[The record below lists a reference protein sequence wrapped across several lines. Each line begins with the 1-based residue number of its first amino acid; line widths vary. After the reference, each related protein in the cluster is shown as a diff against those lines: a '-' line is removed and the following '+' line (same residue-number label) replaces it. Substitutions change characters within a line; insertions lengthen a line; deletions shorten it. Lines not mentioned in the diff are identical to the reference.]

1 MFFVYLQPNPIATN
15 VPSPMKEDHNQY
27 VTALKEGSREAFTML
42 YNLYA
47 DRLYSFALVQTK
59 NKQMAEDVVQ
69 DTFLKLWNNRSN
81 LNCYGNVQ
89 ALVFTMARNLI
100 IDAFRRQT
108 ANVDIESYLQQHEA
122 ISNATSPED
131 SLYFNETKVHIQQA
145 KALLSS
151 KECKIYEMSREQN
164 MPIKEIAETLNLS
177 PQTVKNYLTSTL
189 KMFRSQLRRK
199 QLLWLLSL
207 FPIF

>member
-1 MFFVYLQPNPIATN
+1 MREN
-15 VPSPMKEDHNQY
+15 EERY
-27 VTALKEGSREAFTML
+27 VAALKEGSREAFTML

-59 NKQMAEDVVQ
+59 SKQMAEDVVQ
-69 DTFLKLWNNRSN
+69 DTFLKLWNNRTN

-100 IDAFRRQT
+100 IDAFRRQV
-108 ANVDIESYLQQHEA
+108 ANIDIEAYLKLHEA
-122 ISNATSPED
+122 LPSTASPEE
-131 SLYFNETKVHIQQA
+131 SLYFNETKEHLEQA
-145 KALLSS
+145 KAKLSN
-151 KECKIYEMSREQN
+151 KECKIYEMSREQD
-164 MPIKEIAETLNLS
+164 MPIKKIAQTLNLS

-189 KMFRSQLRRK
+189 KVFRSQLRRE

-207 FPIF
+207 LPMV

>member
-1 MFFVYLQPNPIATN
+1 MREN
-15 VPSPMKEDHNQY
+15 EERY
-27 VTALKEGSREAFTML
+27 VAALKEGSREAFTML

-59 NKQMAEDVVQ
+59 SKQMAEDVVQ
-69 DTFLKLWNNRSN
+69 DTFLKLWNNRTN

-100 IDAFRRQT
+100 IDAFRRQV
-108 ANVDIESYLQQHEA
+108 ANIDIEAYFNLHEA
-122 ISNATSPED
+122 LPSTASPEE
-131 SLYFNETKVHIQQA
+131 SLYFNETKEHLEQA
-145 KALLSS
+145 KAKLSN
-151 KECKIYEMSREQN
+151 KECKIYEMSREQD
-164 MPIKEIAETLNLS
+164 MPIKKIAQTLNLS

-189 KMFRSQLRRK
+189 KVFRSQLRRE

-207 FPIF
+207 LPMV

>member
-1 MFFVYLQPNPIATN
+1 MREN
-15 VPSPMKEDHNQY
+15 EERY
-27 VTALKEGSREAFTML
+27 VAALKEGSREAFTML

-59 NKQMAEDVVQ
+59 SKQMAEDVVQ
-69 DTFLKLWNNRSN
+69 DTFLKLWNNRTN

-100 IDAFRRQT
+100 IDAFRRQV
-108 ANVDIESYLQQHEA
+108 ANIDIEAYFKLHEA
-122 ISNATSPED
+122 LPSTASPEE
-131 SLYFNETKVHIQQA
+131 SLYFNETKEYLEQA
-145 KALLSS
+145 KAKLSN
-151 KECKIYEMSREQN
+151 KECKIYEMSREQD
-164 MPIKEIAETLNLS
+164 MPIKKIAQTLNLS

-189 KMFRSQLRRK
+189 KVFRSQLRRE

-207 FPIF
+207 LPMV

>member
-1 MFFVYLQPNPIATN
+1 MRENEERHVA
-15 VPSPMKEDHNQY
+15 
-27 VTALKEGSREAFTML
+27 ALKEGSREAFTML

-59 NKQMAEDVVQ
+59 SKQMAEDVVQ
-69 DTFLKLWNNRSN
+69 DTFLKLWNNRTN

-100 IDAFRRQT
+100 IDAFRRQV
-108 ANVDIESYLQQHEA
+108 ANIDIEAYFNLHEA
-122 ISNATSPED
+122 LPSTASPEE
-131 SLYFNETKVHIQQA
+131 SLYFNETKEHLEQA
-145 KALLSS
+145 KAKLSN
-151 KECKIYEMSREQN
+151 KECKIYEMSREQD
-164 MPIKEIAETLNLS
+164 MPIKKIAQTLNLS

-189 KMFRSQLRRK
+189 KVFRSQLRRE

-207 FPIF
+207 LPMV

>member
-1 MFFVYLQPNPIATN
+1 MREN
-15 VPSPMKEDHNQY
+15 EERY
-27 VTALKEGSREAFTML
+27 VAALKEGSREAFTML

-59 NKQMAEDVVQ
+59 SKQMAEDVVQ
-69 DTFLKLWNNRSN
+69 DTFLKLWNNRTN

-100 IDAFRRQT
+100 IDAFRRQV
-108 ANVDIESYLQQHEA
+108 ANLDIEAYFKLHEA
-122 ISNATSPED
+122 LPSTASPEE
-131 SLYFNETKVHIQQA
+131 SLYFNETKEHLEQA
-145 KALLSS
+145 KAKLSN
-151 KECKIYEMSREQN
+151 KECKIYEMSREQD
-164 MPIKEIAETLNLS
+164 MPIKKIAQTLNLS

-189 KMFRSQLRRK
+189 KVFRSQLRRE

-207 FPIF
+207 LPMV

>member
-1 MFFVYLQPNPIATN
+1 MREN
-15 VPSPMKEDHNQY
+15 EERY
-27 VTALKEGSREAFTML
+27 VAALKEGSREAFTML

-59 NKQMAEDVVQ
+59 SKQMAEDVVQ
-69 DTFLKLWNNRSN
+69 DTFLKLWSNRTN

-100 IDAFRRQT
+100 IDAFRRQV
-108 ANVDIESYLQQHEA
+108 ANIDIEAYFKLHEA
-122 ISNATSPED
+122 LPSTASPEE
-131 SLYFNETKVHIQQA
+131 SLYFNETKEHLEQA
-145 KALLSS
+145 KAKLSN
-151 KECKIYEMSREQN
+151 KECKIYEMSREQD
-164 MPIKEIAETLNLS
+164 MPIKKIAQTLNLS

-189 KMFRSQLRRK
+189 KVFRSQLRRE

-207 FPIF
+207 LPMV

>member
-1 MFFVYLQPNPIATN
+1 MRENEERYVAT
-15 VPSPMKEDHNQY
+15 
-27 VTALKEGSREAFTML
+27 LKEGSREAFTML

-59 NKQMAEDVVQ
+59 SKQMAEDVVQ
-69 DTFLKLWNNRSN
+69 DTFLKLWNNRTN

-100 IDAFRRQT
+100 IDAFRRQV
-108 ANVDIESYLQQHEA
+108 ANIDIEAYFKLHEA
-122 ISNATSPED
+122 LPSTASPEE
-131 SLYFNETKVHIQQA
+131 SLYFNETKEHLEQA
-145 KALLSS
+145 KAKLSN
-151 KECKIYEMSREQN
+151 KECKIYEMSREQD
-164 MPIKEIAETLNLS
+164 MPIKKIAQTLNLS

-189 KMFRSQLRRK
+189 KVFRSQLRRE

-207 FPIF
+207 LPMV

>member
-1 MFFVYLQPNPIATN
+1 MREN
-15 VPSPMKEDHNQY
+15 EERY
-27 VTALKEGSREAFTML
+27 VAALKEGSREAFTML

-59 NKQMAEDVVQ
+59 SKQMAEDVVQ
-69 DTFLKLWNNRSN
+69 DTFLKLWNNRTN

-100 IDAFRRQT
+100 IDAFRRQV
-108 ANVDIESYLQQHEA
+108 ANIDIEAYFKLHEA
-122 ISNATSPED
+122 LPSTASPEE
-131 SLYFNETKVHIQQA
+131 SLYFNETKEHLEQA
-145 KALLSS
+145 KAKLSN
-151 KECKIYEMSREQN
+151 KECKIYEMSREQD
-164 MPIKEIAETLNLS
+164 MPIKKIAQTLNLS

-189 KMFRSQLRRK
+189 KVFRSQLRRE

-207 FPIF
+207 LPMF

>member
-1 MFFVYLQPNPIATN
+1 MREN
-15 VPSPMKEDHNQY
+15 EERY
-27 VTALKEGSREAFTML
+27 VAALKEGSREAFTML

-59 NKQMAEDVVQ
+59 SKQMAEDVVQ
-69 DTFLKLWNNRSN
+69 DTFLKLWNNRTN

-100 IDAFRRQT
+100 IDAFRRQV
-108 ANVDIESYLQQHEA
+108 ANIDIEAYFNLHEA
-122 ISNATSPED
+122 LPSTASPEE
-131 SLYFNETKVHIQQA
+131 SLYFNETKEHLEQA
-145 KALLSS
+145 KAKLSN

-164 MPIKEIAETLNLS
+164 IPIKKIAQTLNLS

-189 KMFRSQLRRK
+189 KVFRSQLRRE

-207 FPIF
+207 LPMV

>member
-1 MFFVYLQPNPIATN
+1 MREN
-15 VPSPMKEDHNQY
+15 EERY
-27 VTALKEGSREAFTML
+27 VAALKEGSREAFTML

-59 NKQMAEDVVQ
+59 SKQMAEDVVQ
-69 DTFLKLWNNRSN
+69 DTFLKLWNNRTN

-100 IDAFRRQT
+100 IDAFRRQV
-108 ANVDIESYLQQHEA
+108 ANIDIEAYLKLHEA
-122 ISNATSPED
+122 LPSTTSPEE
-131 SLYFNETKVHIQQA
+131 SLYLKETKEHLEQA
-145 KALLSS
+145 KAKLSN
-151 KECKIYEMSREQN
+151 KECKIYEMSREQD
-164 MPIKEIAETLNLS
+164 MPIKKIAQTLNLS

-189 KMFRSQLRRK
+189 KVFRSQLRRE

-207 FPIF
+207 LPMV

>member
-1 MFFVYLQPNPIATN
+1 MREN
-15 VPSPMKEDHNQY
+15 EERY
-27 VTALKEGSREAFTML
+27 VAALKEGSREAFTML

-59 NKQMAEDVVQ
+59 SKQMAEDVVQ
-69 DTFLKLWNNRSN
+69 DTFLKLWNNRTN

-100 IDAFRRQT
+100 IDAFRRQV
-108 ANVDIESYLQQHEA
+108 ANIDIDAYFKLHEA
-122 ISNATSPED
+122 LPSTASPEE
-131 SLYFNETKVHIQQA
+131 SLYFNETKEHLEQA
-145 KALLSS
+145 KAKLSN
-151 KECKIYEMSREQN
+151 KECKIYEMSREQD
-164 MPIKEIAETLNLS
+164 MPIKKIAQTLNLS

-189 KMFRSQLRRK
+189 KVFRSQLRRE

-207 FPIF
+207 LPMV

>member
-1 MFFVYLQPNPIATN
+1 MREN
-15 VPSPMKEDHNQY
+15 EERY
-27 VTALKEGSREAFTML
+27 VAALKEGSREAFTML

-59 NKQMAEDVVQ
+59 SKQMAEDVVQ
-69 DTFLKLWNNRSN
+69 DTFLKLWNNRTN

-100 IDAFRRQT
+100 IDAFRRQV
-108 ANVDIESYLQQHEA
+108 ANIDIDAYFKLHEA
-122 ISNATSPED
+122 LPSMASPEE
-131 SLYFNETKVHIQQA
+131 SLYFNETKEHLEQA
-145 KALLSS
+145 KAKLSN
-151 KECKIYEMSREQN
+151 KECKIYEMSREQD
-164 MPIKEIAETLNLS
+164 MPIKKIAQTLNLS

-189 KMFRSQLRRK
+189 KVFRSQLRRE

-207 FPIF
+207 LPMV

>member
-1 MFFVYLQPNPIATN
+1 MREN
-15 VPSPMKEDHNQY
+15 EERY
-27 VTALKEGSREAFTML
+27 VAALKEGSREAFTML

-59 NKQMAEDVVQ
+59 SKQMAEDVVQ
-69 DTFLKLWNNRSN
+69 DTFLKLWNNRTN

-100 IDAFRRQT
+100 IDAFRRQV
-108 ANVDIESYLQQHEA
+108 ANIDIEAYFNLHEA
-122 ISNATSPED
+122 LPSTASPEE
-131 SLYFNETKVHIQQA
+131 SLYFNETKEHLEQA
-145 KALLSS
+145 KAKLSN

-164 MPIKEIAETLNLS
+164 MPIKKIAQTLNLS

-189 KMFRSQLRRK
+189 KVFRSQLRRE

-207 FPIF
+207 LPMV

>member
-1 MFFVYLQPNPIATN
+1 MREN
-15 VPSPMKEDHNQY
+15 EERY
-27 VTALKEGSREAFTML
+27 VAALKEGSREAFTML

-59 NKQMAEDVVQ
+59 SKQMAEDVVQ
-69 DTFLKLWNNRSN
+69 DTFLKLWNNRTN

-100 IDAFRRQT
+100 IDAFRRQV
-108 ANVDIESYLQQHEA
+108 ANIDIDAYFNLHEA
-122 ISNATSPED
+122 LPSTASPEE
-131 SLYFNETKVHIQQA
+131 SLYFNETKEHLEQA
-145 KALLSS
+145 KAKLSN
-151 KECKIYEMSREQN
+151 KECKIYEMSREQD
-164 MPIKEIAETLNLS
+164 MPIKKIAQTLNLS

-189 KMFRSQLRRK
+189 KVFRSQLRRE

-207 FPIF
+207 LPMF

>member
-1 MFFVYLQPNPIATN
+1 MREN
-15 VPSPMKEDHNQY
+15 EERY
-27 VTALKEGSREAFTML
+27 VAALKEGSREAFTML

-59 NKQMAEDVVQ
+59 SKQMAEDVVQ
-69 DTFLKLWNNRSN
+69 DTFLKLWNNRTN

-100 IDAFRRQT
+100 IDAFRRQV
-108 ANVDIESYLQQHEA
+108 ANIDIDAYFKLHEA
-122 ISNATSPED
+122 LPSTASPEE
-131 SLYFNETKVHIQQA
+131 SLYFNETKEYLEQA
-145 KALLSS
+145 KAKLSN
-151 KECKIYEMSREQN
+151 KECKIYEMSREQD
-164 MPIKEIAETLNLS
+164 MPIKKIAQTLNLS

-189 KMFRSQLRRK
+189 KVFRSQLRRE

-207 FPIF
+207 LTMV

>member
-1 MFFVYLQPNPIATN
+1 MREN
-15 VPSPMKEDHNQY
+15 EERY
-27 VTALKEGSREAFTML
+27 VAALKEGSREAFTML

-59 NKQMAEDVVQ
+59 SKQMAEDVVQ
-69 DTFLKLWNNRSN
+69 DTFLKLWNNRTN

-100 IDAFRRQT
+100 IDAFRRQV
-108 ANVDIESYLQQHEA
+108 ANIDIEAYFNLHEA
-122 ISNATSPED
+122 LASTASPEE
-131 SLYFNETKVHIQQA
+131 SLYFNETKEHLEQA
-145 KALLSS
+145 KAKLSN
-151 KECKIYEMSREQN
+151 KECKIYEMSREQD
-164 MPIKEIAETLNLS
+164 MPIKKIAQTLNLS

-189 KMFRSQLRRK
+189 KVFRSQLRRE

-207 FPIF
+207 LPMV

>member
-1 MFFVYLQPNPIATN
+1 MREN
-15 VPSPMKEDHNQY
+15 EERY
-27 VTALKEGSREAFTML
+27 VAALKEGSREAFTML

-59 NKQMAEDVVQ
+59 SKQMAEDVVQ
-69 DTFLKLWNNRSN
+69 DTFLKLWNNRTN

-100 IDAFRRQT
+100 IDAFRRQV
-108 ANVDIESYLQQHEA
+108 ANIDIDAYFKLHEA
-122 ISNATSPED
+122 LPSTASPEE
-131 SLYFNETKVHIQQA
+131 SLYFNETKEYLEQA
-145 KALLSS
+145 KAKLSN
-151 KECKIYEMSREQN
+151 KECKIYEMSREQD
-164 MPIKEIAETLNLS
+164 MPIKKIAQTLNLS

-189 KMFRSQLRRK
+189 KVFRSQLRRE

-207 FPIF
+207 LPMV

>member
-1 MFFVYLQPNPIATN
+1 MREN
-15 VPSPMKEDHNQY
+15 EERY
-27 VTALKEGSREAFTML
+27 VAALKEGSREAFTML

-59 NKQMAEDVVQ
+59 SKQMAEDVVQ
-69 DTFLKLWNNRSN
+69 DTFLKLWNNRTN

-100 IDAFRRQT
+100 IDAFRRQV
-108 ANVDIESYLQQHEA
+108 ANIDIEAYFNLHEA
-122 ISNATSPED
+122 LPSTASPEE
-131 SLYFNETKVHIQQA
+131 SLYFNETKEHLEQA
-145 KALLSS
+145 KAKLSN
-151 KECKIYEMSREQN
+151 KECKIYEMSREQD
-164 MPIKEIAETLNLS
+164 MPIKKIAQTLNLS

-189 KMFRSQLRRK
+189 KVFRSQLRRE

-207 FPIF
+207 LPMF

>member
-1 MFFVYLQPNPIATN
+1 MREN
-15 VPSPMKEDHNQY
+15 EERY
-27 VTALKEGSREAFTML
+27 VAALKEGSREAFTML

-59 NKQMAEDVVQ
+59 SKQMAEDVVQ
-69 DTFLKLWNNRSN
+69 DTFLKLWNNRTN

-100 IDAFRRQT
+100 LDAFRRQV
-108 ANVDIESYLQQHEA
+108 ANIDIEAYLKLHEA
-122 ISNATSPED
+122 LPSTASPEE
-131 SLYFNETKVHIQQA
+131 SLYFNETKEHLKQA
-145 KALLSS
+145 KAKLSN
-151 KECKIYEMSREQN
+151 KECKIYEMSREQD
-164 MPIKEIAETLNLS
+164 MPIKKIAQTLNLS

-189 KMFRSQLRRK
+189 KVFRSQLRRE

-207 FPIF
+207 LPMV

>member
-1 MFFVYLQPNPIATN
+1 MREN
-15 VPSPMKEDHNQY
+15 EERY
-27 VTALKEGSREAFTML
+27 VAALKEGSREAFTML

-59 NKQMAEDVVQ
+59 SKQMAEDVVQ
-69 DTFLKLWNNRSN
+69 DTFLKLWNNRTN

-100 IDAFRRQT
+100 IDAFRRQV
-108 ANVDIESYLQQHEA
+108 ANIDIEAYFNLHEA
-122 ISNATSPED
+122 LPSTASPEE
-131 SLYFNETKVHIQQA
+131 SLYFNETKEHLEQA
-145 KALLSS
+145 KAKLNN
-151 KECKIYEMSREQN
+151 KECKIYEMSREQD
-164 MPIKEIAETLNLS
+164 MPIKKIAQTLNLS

-189 KMFRSQLRRK
+189 KVFRSQLRRE

-207 FPIF
+207 LPMV

>member
-1 MFFVYLQPNPIATN
+1 MREN
-15 VPSPMKEDHNQY
+15 EERY
-27 VTALKEGSREAFTML
+27 VAALKEGSREAFTML

-59 NKQMAEDVVQ
+59 SKQMAEDVVQ
-69 DTFLKLWNNRSN
+69 DTFLKLWNNRTN

-100 IDAFRRQT
+100 IDAFRRQV
-108 ANVDIESYLQQHEA
+108 ANIDIDAYFNLHEA
-122 ISNATSPED
+122 LPSTASPEE
-131 SLYFNETKVHIQQA
+131 SLYFNETKEHLEQA
-145 KALLSS
+145 KAKLSN
-151 KECKIYEMSREQN
+151 KECEIYEMSREQD
-164 MPIKEIAETLNLS
+164 MPIKKIAQTLNLS

-189 KMFRSQLRRK
+189 KVFRSQLRRE

-207 FPIF
+207 LPMV

>member
-1 MFFVYLQPNPIATN
+1 MREN
-15 VPSPMKEDHNQY
+15 EERY
-27 VTALKEGSREAFTML
+27 VAALKEGSREAFTML

-59 NKQMAEDVVQ
+59 SKQMAEDVVQ
-69 DTFLKLWNNRSN
+69 DTFLKLWNNRTN

-100 IDAFRRQT
+100 IDAFRRQV
-108 ANVDIESYLQQHEA
+108 ANIDIEAYFKLQEA
-122 ISNATSPED
+122 LPSTASPEE
-131 SLYFNETKVHIQQA
+131 SLYFNETKEHLEQA
-145 KALLSS
+145 KAKLSN
-151 KECKIYEMSREQN
+151 KECKIYEMSREQD
-164 MPIKEIAETLNLS
+164 MPIKKIAQTLNLS

-189 KMFRSQLRRK
+189 KVFRSQLRRE

-207 FPIF
+207 LPMV

>member
-1 MFFVYLQPNPIATN
+1 MREN
-15 VPSPMKEDHNQY
+15 EERY
-27 VTALKEGSREAFTML
+27 VAALKEGSREAFTML

-59 NKQMAEDVVQ
+59 SKQMAEDVVQ
-69 DTFLKLWNNRSN
+69 DTFLKLWNNRTN

-100 IDAFRRQT
+100 IDAFRRQV
-108 ANVDIESYLQQHEA
+108 ANIDIEAYFKLHEA
-122 ISNATSPED
+122 LPSTASPEE
-131 SLYFNETKVHIQQA
+131 SLYFNETKEHLEQA
-145 KALLSS
+145 KAKLSN
-151 KECKIYEMSREQN
+151 KECKIYEMSREQD
-164 MPIKEIAETLNLS
+164 MPIKKIAQTLNLS

-189 KMFRSQLRRK
+189 KVFRSQLRRE

-207 FPIF
+207 LPMV

>member
-1 MFFVYLQPNPIATN
+1 MREN
-15 VPSPMKEDHNQY
+15 EERY
-27 VTALKEGSREAFTML
+27 VAALKEGSREAFTML

-59 NKQMAEDVVQ
+59 SKQMAEDVVQ
-69 DTFLKLWNNRSN
+69 DTFLKLWNNRTN

-100 IDAFRRQT
+100 IDAFRRQV
-108 ANVDIESYLQQHEA
+108 ANIDIEAYFKLHEA
-122 ISNATSPED
+122 LPSTASPEE
-131 SLYFNETKVHIQQA
+131 SLYFNETKEHLEQA
-145 KALLSS
+145 KAKLSNQ
-151 KECKIYEMSREQN
+151 ECKIYEMSREQD
-164 MPIKEIAETLNLS
+164 MPIKKIAQTLNLS

-189 KMFRSQLRRK
+189 KVFRSQLRRE

-207 FPIF
+207 LPMV

>member
-1 MFFVYLQPNPIATN
+1 MREN
-15 VPSPMKEDHNQY
+15 EERY
-27 VTALKEGSREAFTML
+27 VAALKEGSREAFTML

-59 NKQMAEDVVQ
+59 SKQMAEDVVQ
-69 DTFLKLWNNRSN
+69 DTFLKLWNNRTN

-100 IDAFRRQT
+100 IDAFRRQV
-108 ANVDIESYLQQHEA
+108 ANIDIEAYFKLHEA
-122 ISNATSPED
+122 LPSTASPEE
-131 SLYFNETKVHIQQA
+131 SLYFNETKEHLEQA
-145 KALLSS
+145 KAKLSN

-164 MPIKEIAETLNLS
+164 IPIKKIAQTLNLS

-189 KMFRSQLRRK
+189 KVFRSQLRRE

-207 FPIF
+207 LPMV

>member
-1 MFFVYLQPNPIATN
+1 MREN
-15 VPSPMKEDHNQY
+15 EERY
-27 VTALKEGSREAFTML
+27 VAALKEGSREAFTML

-59 NKQMAEDVVQ
+59 SKQMAEDVVQ

-100 IDAFRRQT
+100 IDAFRRQV
-108 ANVDIESYLQQHEA
+108 ANIDIDAYFNLHEA
-122 ISNATSPED
+122 LPSTASPEE
-131 SLYFNETKVHIQQA
+131 SLYFNETKEHLEQA
-145 KALLSS
+145 KAKLSN
-151 KECKIYEMSREQN
+151 KECKIYEMSREQD
-164 MPIKEIAETLNLS
+164 MPIKKIAQTLNLS

-189 KMFRSQLRRK
+189 KVFRSQLRRE

-207 FPIF
+207 LPMV

>member
-1 MFFVYLQPNPIATN
+1 MREN
-15 VPSPMKEDHNQY
+15 EERY
-27 VTALKEGSREAFTML
+27 VAALKEGSREAFTML

-59 NKQMAEDVVQ
+59 SKQMAEDVVQ
-69 DTFLKLWNNRSN
+69 DTFLKLWNNRTN

-100 IDAFRRQT
+100 IDAFRRQV
-108 ANVDIESYLQQHEA
+108 ANIDIEAYFKLHEA
-122 ISNATSPED
+122 LPSTASPEE
-131 SLYFNETKVHIQQA
+131 SLYFNETKEHLEQA
-145 KALLSS
+145 KAKLSN

-164 MPIKEIAETLNLS
+164 MPIKKIAQTLNLS

-189 KMFRSQLRRK
+189 KVFRSQLRRE

-207 FPIF
+207 LPMV

>member
-1 MFFVYLQPNPIATN
+1 MREN
-15 VPSPMKEDHNQY
+15 EERY
-27 VTALKEGSREAFTML
+27 VAALKEGSREAFTML

-59 NKQMAEDVVQ
+59 SKQMAEDVVQ
-69 DTFLKLWNNRSN
+69 DTFLKLWNNRTN

-100 IDAFRRQT
+100 IDAFRRQV
-108 ANVDIESYLQQHEA
+108 ANIHIEAYFNLHEA
-122 ISNATSPED
+122 LPSTASPEE
-131 SLYFNETKVHIQQA
+131 SLYFNETKEHLEQA
-145 KALLSS
+145 KAKLSN
-151 KECKIYEMSREQN
+151 KECKIYEMSREQD
-164 MPIKEIAETLNLS
+164 MPIKKIAQTLNLS

-189 KMFRSQLRRK
+189 KVFRSQLRRE

-207 FPIF
+207 LPMV

>member
-1 MFFVYLQPNPIATN
+1 MREN
-15 VPSPMKEDHNQY
+15 EERY

-59 NKQMAEDVVQ
+59 SKQMAEDVVQ
-69 DTFLKLWNNRSN
+69 DTFLKLWNNRTN

-100 IDAFRRQT
+100 IDAFRRQV
-108 ANVDIESYLQQHEA
+108 ANIDIEAYFNLHEA
-122 ISNATSPED
+122 LPSTTSPEE
-131 SLYFNETKVHIQQA
+131 SLYFNETKEHLEQA
-145 KALLSS
+145 KAKLSN
-151 KECKIYEMSREQN
+151 KECKIYEMSREQD
-164 MPIKEIAETLNLS
+164 MPIKKIAQTLNLS

-189 KMFRSQLRRK
+189 KVFRSQLRRE

-207 FPIF
+207 LPMV

>member
-1 MFFVYLQPNPIATN
+1 MREN
-15 VPSPMKEDHNQY
+15 EEQY
-27 VTALKEGSREAFTML
+27 VAALKEGSREAFTML

-59 NKQMAEDVVQ
+59 SKQMAEDVVQ
-69 DTFLKLWNNRSN
+69 DTFLKLWNNRTN

-100 IDAFRRQT
+100 IDAFRRQV
-108 ANVDIESYLQQHEA
+108 ANIDIEAYFNLHEA
-122 ISNATSPED
+122 LPSTTSPEE
-131 SLYFNETKVHIQQA
+131 SLYFNETKEHLEQA
-145 KALLSS
+145 KAKLSN
-151 KECKIYEMSREQN
+151 KECKIYEMSREQD
-164 MPIKEIAETLNLS
+164 MPIKKIAQTLNLS

-189 KMFRSQLRRK
+189 KVFRSQLRRE

-207 FPIF
+207 LPMV

>member
-1 MFFVYLQPNPIATN
+1 MREN
-15 VPSPMKEDHNQY
+15 EERY
-27 VTALKEGSREAFTML
+27 VAALKEGSREAFTML

-59 NKQMAEDVVQ
+59 SKQMAEDVVQ
-69 DTFLKLWNNRSN
+69 DTFLKLWNNRTN

-100 IDAFRRQT
+100 IDAFRRQV
-108 ANVDIESYLQQHEA
+108 ANIDIEAYFKLHEA
-122 ISNATSPED
+122 LPSTASPEE
-131 SLYFNETKVHIQQA
+131 SLYFNETKEHLEQA
-145 KALLSS
+145 KAKLSN
-151 KECKIYEMSREQN
+151 KECKIYERSREQD
-164 MPIKEIAETLNLS
+164 MPIKKIAQTLNLS

-189 KMFRSQLRRK
+189 KVFRSQLRRE

-207 FPIF
+207 LPMV

>member
-1 MFFVYLQPNPIATN
+1 MREN
-15 VPSPMKEDHNQY
+15 EERY
-27 VTALKEGSREAFTML
+27 VAALKEGSREAFTML

-59 NKQMAEDVVQ
+59 SKQMAEDVVQ
-69 DTFLKLWNNRSN
+69 DTFLKLWNNRTN

-100 IDAFRRQT
+100 IDAFRRQV
-108 ANVDIESYLQQHEA
+108 ANIDIEAYFNLHEA
-122 ISNATSPED
+122 LPSTASPEE
-131 SLYFNETKVHIQQA
+131 SLYFNETKEHLEQA
-145 KALLSS
+145 KTKLSN
-151 KECKIYEMSREQN
+151 KECKIYEMSREQD
-164 MPIKEIAETLNLS
+164 MPTKKIAQTLNLS

-189 KMFRSQLRRK
+189 KVFRSQLRRE

-207 FPIF
+207 LPMV